1 MFGSKRIAQ
10 RFVESAVAAEFI
22 ERARCGCAED
32 SACYSKLRLL
42 VISVLLFCVTVMPAR
57 ASTITVTNTNDSG
70 SGSLRQA
77 LVNANDGDTIVF
89 AVTGNIVLTSDGL
102 VIDNDLT
109 ISGPG
114 ANRLS
119 INGNQAGYG
128 CVFGIADN
136 NTVTISGLTITNGHC
151 GIFSDHATLTVTNCV
166 VTANGGDGPSFFGIG
181 INNMRG
187 PTARVERRNDC
198 DAREAYGDRPAG
210 FAMLT
215 VANCVISDN
224 SGSGVQNLSAPV
236 TIINTTIS
244 GNSAGEGGGINTG
257 GGKLP
262 GDLTVINSTISGNF
276 AYSDGGGIASFFSG
290 LTIVNSTISGNT
302 VGDPDYGDGGGIA
315 SGYGVVPPAL
325 TITNSTVSGN
335 SAATCGGVCRGTVE
349 IQNTILNAN
358 ASGNIGG
365 TVTSHGYNI
374 SSDDGG
380 GHLNGP
386 GDQINTDPLLGPLR
400 NHGGPTLTHMPMRGS
415 PAIDAGD
422 PSFTP
427 PPDHDQRGAC
437 FYRVFGGRIDVGSV
451 ETQPRPQC
459 VTPAPRP
466 TP

>member
-1 MFGSKRIAQ
+1 MRRTFYFAIIG
-10 RFVESAVAAEFI
+10 
-22 ERARCGCAED
+22 
-32 SACYSKLRLL
+32 
-42 VISVLLFCVTVMPAR
+42 VLLLAATTMSAH
-57 ASTITVTNTNDSG
+57 AATITVTNRNDSG
-70 SGSLRQA
+70 PGSLRQA
-77 LVNANDGDTIVF
+77 LHDANDGDTITF
-89 AVTGNIVLTSDGL
+89 AVTGTIVLTSGGL
-102 VIDNDLT
+102 LIDKNVT

-114 ANRLS
+114 PDRLS
-119 INGNQAGYG
+119 IDGNQAKFE
-128 CVFGIADN
+128 CVFGVAQYN
-136 NTVTISGLTITNGHC
+136 TANTVTISGLTVTNGVC
-151 GIFSDHATLTVTNCV
+151 GIYSDHSPLTVTNCV

-224 SGSGVQNLSAPV
+224 SGSGVENLSAAV
-236 TIINTTIS
+236 TITNTTIS
-244 GNSAGEGGGINTG
+244 GNSADEGGGIYTG

-262 GDLTVINSTISGNF
+262 GNLTVINSTISGNF
-276 AYSDGGGIASFFSG
+276 ASSDGGGIASGFSG
-290 LTIVNSTISGNT
+290 LTIVNSTISENT

>member
-1 MFGSKRIAQ
+1 MRRTFYFAIIG
-10 RFVESAVAAEFI
+10 
-22 ERARCGCAED
+22 
-32 SACYSKLRLL
+32 
-42 VISVLLFCVTVMPAR
+42 VLLLAATTMSAH
-57 ASTITVTNTNDSG
+57 AATITVTNRNDSG
-70 SGSLRQA
+70 PGSLRQA
-77 LVNANDGDTIVF
+77 LHDANDGDTITF
-89 AVTGNIVLTSDGL
+89 AVTGTIVLTSGGL
-102 VIDNDLT
+102 VLDKNVT

-114 ANRLS
+114 PDRLS
-119 INGNQAGYG
+119 IDGNQAKFE
-128 CVFGIADN
+128 CVFGVAQYN
-136 NTVTISGLTITNGHC
+136 TANTVTISGLTVTNGVC
-151 GIFSDHATLTVTNCV
+151 GIYSDHSILTVSNCV

-224 SGSGVQNLSAPV
+224 SGSGVENLSAAV
-236 TIINTTIS
+236 TITNTTIS
-244 GNSAGEGGGINTG
+244 GNSADEGGGIYTG

-262 GDLTVINSTISGNF
+262 GNLTVINSTISGNF
-276 AYSDGGGIASFFSG
+276 ASSDGGGIASGFSG
-290 LTIVNSTISGNT
+290 LTIVNSTISGNS

-335 SAATCGGVCRGTVE
+335 SAATCGGVCGGTVE
-349 IQNTILNAN
+349 IGNTILNAN
-358 ASGNIGG
+358 ASGNIDG

-380 GHLNGP
+380 GLLTGP

-400 NHGGPTLTHMPMRGS
+400 DHGGPTLTHVPLRGS

-422 PSFTP
+422 PGFTP

-451 ETQPRPQC
+451 ETQLRPRC